1 MARYIPKSKVS
12 ILQTPGNKFVIDS
25 TNQPYQGSYM
35 ELSNGRYFAGNN
47 PQKPGE
53 ELIIKKLLNTAFGV
67 SRNNSKYR
75 KLKRPIYND
84 LSKITSIPASKPQPT
99 AKDYDRGYFTRYF
112 CKRANNQFS
121 YIEINKKTYVSLFSQ
136 DLKYDFN
143 LYEVGNI
150 KWALSDTPN
159 HTVSQINGSNINL
172 KVKYYPFLIIL
183 FSDLSEY
190 KITILGKISAAIRK
204 APTLTK
210 HLKERITK
218 EQKEARQ
225 KEIASVTQ
233 EEIDKAL
240 ADLASGK
247 TQYIPTPFGY

>member
-1 MARYIPKSKVS
+1 MERYIPKPKVS
-12 ILQTPGNKFVIDS
+12 ILQTPGNKFVIAS

-35 ELSNGRYFAGNN
+35 ELSDGSYFAGNN
-47 PQKPGE
+47 PQNPGE
-53 ELIIKKLLNTAFGV
+53 ELIIKKILNAAFGI

-75 KLKRPIYND
+75 KLKRPIYDD
-84 LSKITSIPASKPQPT
+84 LSKTTSIPVSKPKPT
-99 AKDYDRGYFTRYF
+99 TKDYDRGYFTRYF
-112 CKRANNQFS
+112 CKRANNQFD
-121 YIEINKKTYVSLFSQ
+121 YIEIDKKTYDVLVSQ
-136 DLKYDFN
+136 DPKYDFN

-159 HTVSQINGSNINL
+159 HTVSQINGSNIKQKANIW
-172 KVKYYPFLIIL
+172 PFLIVL
-183 FSDLSEY
+183 FGDSSEY
-190 KITILGKISAAIRK
+190 KISIVEKMSQSIRK

-210 HLKERITK
+210 ELKERVTK

-233 EEIDKAL
+233 EEKDKSL

-247 TQYIPTPFGY
+247 TPYIYNPGF

>member
-12 ILQTPGNKFVIDS
+12 ILQTPGNKFVIAS

-35 ELSNGRYFAGNN
+35 ELSDGSYFAGNN

-53 ELIIKKLLNTAFGV
+53 ELIIKKPLAINFESGE
-67 SRNNSKYR
+67 NNDLYI
-75 KLKRPIYND
+75 KLKENIYNN
-84 LSKITSIPASKPQPT
+84 LSKTISIPVSKPKPT

-112 CKRANNQFS
+112 CKRANNQFD
-121 YIEINKKTYVSLFSQ
+121 YIEIDKKTYNVLVSK
-136 DLKYDFN
+136 DPKYDFN

-150 KWALSDTPN
+150 KWALSDTPTK
-159 HTVSQINGSNINL
+159 TVNQINRNNINL
-172 KVKYYPFLIIL
+172 KANIYPFLIIL
-183 FSDLSEY
+183 FDDLSEY
-190 KITILGKISAAIRK
+190 EITVLGEISSAIRK

-210 HLKERITK
+210 ELKKRITK

-233 EEIDKAL
+233 EEINKAIK
-240 ADLASGK
+240 DLESGNK
-247 TQYIPTPFGY
+247 PFIYNPGY